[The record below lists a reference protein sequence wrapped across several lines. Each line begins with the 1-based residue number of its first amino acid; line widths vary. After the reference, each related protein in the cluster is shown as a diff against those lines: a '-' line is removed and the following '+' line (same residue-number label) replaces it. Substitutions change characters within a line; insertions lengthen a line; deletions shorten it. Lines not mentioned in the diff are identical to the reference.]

1 MWKCK
6 ECGAE
11 VIEDYQPAMD
21 EWGNFLDDYIFA
33 GYICTCCT
41 NYGYEIEEIAEWVED
56 EECNNESN

>member
-11 VIEDYQPAMD
+11 ITERYEPAMD
-21 EWGNFLDDYIFA
+21 EWGNFLDDCIFS

-41 NYGYEIEEIAEWVED
+41 NYGYELEEIAE
-56 EECNNESN
+56 